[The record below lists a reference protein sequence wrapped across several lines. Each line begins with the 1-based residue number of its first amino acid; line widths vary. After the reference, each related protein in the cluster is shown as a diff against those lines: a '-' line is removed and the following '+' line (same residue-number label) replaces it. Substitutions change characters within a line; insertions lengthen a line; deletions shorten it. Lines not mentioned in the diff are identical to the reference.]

1 VLLFNDIVVLAV
13 KKKNKYQAKSG
24 KITLRGSYVWEDR
37 AVKFGFTLVG
47 REAADKI
54 TVEAATEQEKASNQ
68 HARHDTTR
76 HDTTRHDTTRHDTTR
91 HDTHELIITFLCRRC
106 GWTRCRRPWCN
117 FRTTRSS
124 ADRRVPPPPVPPSP
138 TNPISPLHCSA
149 RSGAPVA
156 APDAAFS

>member
-54 TVEAATEQEKASNQ
+54 TVEAATEQEKASNP
-68 HARHDTTR
+68 HDT
-76 HDTTRHDTTRHDTTR
+76 
-91 HDTHELIITFLCRRC
+91 HDTHELITTFLCRRC

-124 ADRRVPPPPVPPSP
+124 ADRRVPPPPVPRSHPY
-138 TNPISPLHCSA
+138 IAAHALARLWPLRTLHSA
-149 RSGAPVA
+149 DSAFLSCGTEKFVRSEGGKE
-156 APDAAFS
+156 